1 MSLKIKEQ
9 APSDGAPQVLFS
21 LYTDMKIKLLYS
33 LLRFFERKLV
43 LNNQTH
49 LTTKEKAATF
59 LLSG

>member
-1 MSLKIKEQ
+1 MSLKVKEQ
-9 APSDGAPQVLFS
+9 APRVVHPRSYFS
-21 LYTDMKIKLLYS
+21 LYTDTKIKLLCS

-59 LLSG
+59 LFSG